1 MLLRIAKMAE
11 RSFADHV
18 LLPVTVAIYRN
29 GEEKPAMRWSI
40 EMGIGGENDKIL
52 FDFIFRVREG
62 FGIADRCSQL
72 KIARFRV
79 TISVKDFQVTAN
91 CPKGRVF
98 EIDSQE
104 QWNAAIIKVITKE
117 RESIGRLPKSGLY
130 LNIINARRSLLIC
143 VHSLTM

>member
-1 MLLRIAKMAE
+1 M
-11 RSFADHV
+11 FADRV

-29 GEEKPAMRWSI
+29 GEEKTAMRWSF
-40 EMGIGGENDKIL
+40 EMEIGDESDKIL

-62 FGIADRCSQL
+62 FGIADRCSQF

-104 QWNAAIIKVITKE
+104 QWNAATKATKLITT
-117 RESIGRLPKSGLY
+117 
-130 LNIINARRSLLIC
+130 
-143 VHSLTM
+143 LTASA